1 MHFSFIKYNLIKGC
15 TMFYKCYNNRN
26 ILIKGDY
33 IMSIKLI
40 KASYEYQDLI
50 VDMLKE
56 WIDYNNNHPL
66 LVEHV
71 LLKMELLN

>member
-1 MHFSFIKYNLIKGC
+1 MHFPSIKYNLIKGC

-40 KASYEYQDLI
+40 KASYEY
-50 VDMLKE
+50 
-56 WIDYNNNHPL
+56 
-66 LVEHV
+66 
-71 LLKMELLN
+71 